1 MEKIQVKLMKRKEP
15 PYVTKARELRK
26 AENHV
31 QSRLKNGDLY
41 NMKELEKAIFD
52 DDYLAREIQSFRD
65 QQYTERLK
73 YLLTPEGQMFA
84 QQNKL
89 W

>member
-15 PYVTKARELRK
+15 LYVTKARELRK

-31 QSRLKNGDLY
+31 QGRLKNGDLY

-52 DDYLAREIQSFRD
+52 DDYYTREIQSFHD
-65 QQYTERLK
+65 HQYIERLK
-73 YLLTPEGQMFA
+73 YLATPEGQMNA
-84 QQNKL
+84 QQNKV